1 MRMAK
6 ELEIL
11 DLPLDLAHHVQA
23 LDLLAVEDLDRHLV
37 AGQLVEADLDLAEGA
52 DPERLAQDVVADLY
66 LLLSGMYGN
75 PSEFVK
81 YSSFFALFEIIFRYC
96 SGSGSA

>member
-23 LDLLAVEDLDRHLV
+23 LDLLSVEDLDRHLV
-37 AGQLVEADLDLAEGA
+37 ACQLVEADLDLAEGA
-52 DPERLAQDVVADLY
+52 DPERLAQDIVADLH
-66 LLLSGMYGN
+66 LLLPRRCSSLQSG
-75 PSEFVK
+75 
-81 YSSFFALFEIIFRYC
+81 
-96 SGSGSA
+96 

>member
-11 DLPLDLAHHVQA
+11 DLPLDLADHVQA

-37 AGQLVEADLDLAEGA
+37 AGQLVEADLDLTEGA
-52 DPERLAQDVVADLY
+52 DPERLAQDVVTDLH
-66 LLLSGMYGN
+66 LL
-75 PSEFVK
+75 
-81 YSSFFALFEIIFRYC
+81 
-96 SGSGSA
+96 